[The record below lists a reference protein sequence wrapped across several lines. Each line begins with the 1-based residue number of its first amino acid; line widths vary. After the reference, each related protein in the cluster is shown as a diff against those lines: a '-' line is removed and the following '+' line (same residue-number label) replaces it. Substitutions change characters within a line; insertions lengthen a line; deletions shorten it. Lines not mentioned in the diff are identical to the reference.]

1 LSLLIVIFWLPLSL
15 LKDISADMDVFS
27 TAQQEVSLPSGSEE
41 VKRYMY
47 MFHVFFSTA
56 GTDNC
61 CFNLCGCYFLFGTQ
75 YAAGDGRSALTG
87 GLTGSHE
94 RQTSIFESNPLHQ
107 RHF

>member
-1 LSLLIVIFWLPLSL
+1 
-15 LKDISADMDVFS
+15 MDVFS
-27 TAQQEVSLPSGSEE
+27 TAQPEEALPSGWKE

-75 YAAGDGRSALTG
+75 YAAGDDGRSALTG